1 MKKLF
6 TAIALGALFLLT
18 AFGPL
23 YARVVTINSA
33 SIAADTNFTGVEW
46 PGGAAEADLFYQI
59 DHNDTATNTTSLE
72 LEVSADGVTWYD
84 DPVSP
89 TLLTANAADASGI
102 VADIPLHGWQFR
114 IVANA
119 TNTNTITPVLS
130 VVIR

>member
-6 TAIALGALFLLT
+6 IAIALGALFLLT
-18 AFGPL
+18 AFVPL
-23 YARVVTINSA
+23 NARVVTINSA

-59 DHNDTATNTTSLE
+59 DHNDAATNTTSLE